1 MCGICDEHIA
11 VIDGSPDG
19 KRFDGESMEQFG
31 ERVIAIAKQRN
42 PGRKVNF
49 IDMGK
54 WNNIKDYLEQRY

>member
-11 VIDGSPDG
+11 VIDGSKDV
-19 KRFDGESMEQFG
+19 KQFDGESMEQFG

>member
-11 VIDGSPDG
+11 VIDGSPDV

-42 PGRKVNF
+42 RGRKGNF

-54 WNNIKDYLEQRY
+54 